1 MFRFITADL
10 KRHWLGALAL
20 VLLVAFATAL
30 SVAVTL
36 QERALRL
43 GSARAADHFDLVIGA
58 AASETQLVLSS
69 VFLQTSLLPLME
81 GNVLEKLSQDKRVAW
96 AAPVGFGDSYKNYPI
111 IGTTSKLVETLS
123 PQLASGKMFA
133 SHNEAVVGA
142 NVDVS
147 AETQMVP
154 LHGNVGEGG
163 HHHNEIAYKMVG
175 RMAPTGGAWDNAILV
190 PIEAVWAVHGM
201 EHDHNHSHGHDH
213 DGHEGETEEEHA
225 AHSDHQHEEHDHA
238 HGHDDEKESLNTSFE
253 HGAAGV
259 PAIIVKPKTIADAY
273 KLRQE
278 YRDNGTTAVF
288 PAEVLTNLY
297 GMLGNAKSILMF
309 VALGTQVLIAC
320 ALIFVALLHIGER
333 RRQIGALRA
342 LGASRGKIFT
352 LVWSEIAILLGAG
365 IVAGFALGFIVSKML
380 SRMVTQSSGF
390 AMPVNFEMQD
400 FNSLIIMLIG
410 ASVIG
415 LLPALMA
422 YRQSPVSALR
432 G

>member
-1 MFRFITADL
+1 MFRFIAADL

-69 VFLQTSLLPLME
+69 VFLQTSLLPLMD
-81 GNVLEKLSQDKRVAW
+81 GNVLEKLSQDSRVAW

-123 PQLASGKMFA
+123 PKLASGQMFA
-133 SHNEAVVGA
+133 NHNEAVVGA
-142 NVDVS
+142 NVDVR
-147 AETQMVP
+147 ADTQMVP
-154 LHGNVGEGG
+154 LHGNAGEGG

-201 EHDHNHSHGHDH
+201 EHDHHHDH
-213 DGHEGETEEEHA
+213 EPHEGETAEEHA
-225 AHSDHQHEEHDHA
+225 AHADHDDGHDHD
-238 HGHDDEKESLNTSFE
+238 HGDAALQTSFE

-278 YRDNGTTAVF
+278 YRGNGTTAVF

-333 RRQIGALRA
+333 RLQIGALRA

-352 LVWSEIAILLGAG
+352 LVWAEIAILLGAG
-365 IVAGFALGFIVSKML
+365 IVAGFALGFAASKMM
-380 SRMVTQSSGF
+380 SRIVTQSSGF
-390 AMPVNFEMQD
+390 AMPVSFEMQD
-400 FNSLIIMLIG
+400 LNSMIIMLIG

>member
-1 MFRFITADL
+1 MFRFIAADL

-81 GNVLEKLSQDKRVAW
+81 GNVLEKLSHDPRVAW

-111 IGTTSKLVETLS
+111 IGTTSKLVEALS
-123 PQLASGKMFA
+123 PKLVSGKMFTA
-133 SHNEAVVGA
+133 LHEAVVGA
-142 NVDVS
+142 NVEVS
-147 AETQMVP
+147 TETSMVP
-154 LHGNVGEGG
+154 LHGNAGEGG
-163 HHHNEIAYKMVG
+163 HHHNDITYKMVG

-201 EHDHNHSHGHDH
+201 EHDHDHDHEHSHAN
-213 DGHEGETEEEHA
+213 ETADEHA
-225 AHSDHQHEEHDHA
+225 AHSDHEHKHKHAEEA
-238 HGHDDEKESLNTSFE
+238 LQTSFE
-253 HGAAGV
+253 NGAANV

-278 YRDNGTTAVF
+278 YRGNGTTAVF

-297 GMLGNAKSILMF
+297 AMLGNAKSILMF
-309 VALGTQVLIAC
+309 VALGTQILIGC

-352 LVWSEIAILLGAG
+352 LVWSEVAILLGAG
-365 IVAGFALGFIVSKML
+365 ILSGFALGFVVSKLL
-380 SRMVTQSSGF
+380 SRLMTQSSGF
-390 AMPVNFEMQD
+390 AMPVTFEAQD
-400 FNSLIIMLIG
+400 FNTMLVMLMS

-432 G
+432 S

>member
-1 MFRFITADL
+1 MFRFIAADL

-81 GNVLEKLSQDKRVAW
+81 GNELEKLSHDPRVAW

-123 PQLASGKMFA
+123 PKLASGKMFTA
-133 SHNEAVVGA
+133 HHEAVVGA

-147 AETQMVP
+147 AETSMVP
-154 LHGNVGEGG
+154 LHGNAGEGG
-163 HHHNEIAYKMVG
+163 HHHTEITYKMVG

-201 EHDHNHSHGHDH
+201 EHDHEHSHAD
-213 DGHEGETEEEHA
+213 ETAEEHA
-225 AHSDHQHEEHDHA
+225 AHGDHDHEHEHEHQHGEEA
-238 HGHDDEKESLNTSFE
+238 LQTSFE

-278 YRDNGTTAVF
+278 YRGNGTTAVF

-309 VALGTQVLIAC
+309 VALGTQILIGC
-320 ALIFVALLHIGER
+320 ALVFVALLHIGER

-352 LVWSEIAILLGAG
+352 LVWSEVAILLGAG
-365 IVAGFALGFIVSKML
+365 IFSGFALGFVASKIL
-380 SRMVTQSSGF
+380 SRIVTQSSGF
-390 AMPVNFEMQD
+390 AMPVAFEMQD
-400 FNSLIIMLIG
+400 LNSMIVMLVG

-415 LLPALMA
+415 LLPAMMA

>member
-1 MFRFITADL
+1 MFRFIAADL

-69 VFLQTSLLPLME
+69 VFLQTSLLPLMD
-81 GNVLEKLSQDKRVAW
+81 GNVLEKLSQDPRVAW
-96 AAPVGFGDSYKNYPI
+96 AAPVGFGDNYKNYPI
-111 IGTTSKLVETLS
+111 IGTTTKLVETLS
-123 PQLASGKMFA
+123 PKLASGKMFA
-133 SHNEAVVGA
+133 NHNEAVVGA
-142 NVDVS
+142 NVDVR

-154 LHGNVGEGG
+154 LHGNAGEGG

-190 PIEAVWAVHGM
+190 PIEAVWAVHDM
-201 EHDHNHSHGHDH
+201 EHDHNHDDS
-213 DGHEGETEEEHA
+213 EEA
-225 AHSDHQHEEHDHA
+225 LQ
-238 HGHDDEKESLNTSFE
+238 TSFE

-278 YRDNGTTAVF
+278 YRGNGTTAVF

-309 VALGTQVLIAC
+309 VALGTQILIAC

-352 LVWSEIAILLGAG
+352 LVWSEVAILLGAG
-365 IVAGFALGFIVSKML
+365 IVAGFGLGFAASKMM
-380 SRMVTQSSGF
+380 SRIVTQSSGF
-390 AMPVNFEMQD
+390 AMPVSFEMQD
-400 FNSLIIMLIG
+400 LNSMIIMLVG

>member
-1 MFRFITADL
+1 MFRFIAADL

-20 VLLVAFATAL
+20 MLLVAFATAL

-69 VFLQTSLLPLME
+69 VFLQTSLLPLMD
-81 GNVLEKLSQDKRVAW
+81 GNVLEKLSQDPRVAW

-123 PQLASGKMFA
+123 PKLASGQMFA
-133 SHNEAVVGA
+133 THNEAVVGA
-142 NVDVS
+142 NVDVR
-147 AETQMVP
+147 ADTQMVP
-154 LHGNVGEGG
+154 LHGNAGEGG

-201 EHDHNHSHGHDH
+201 EHDHHHDH
-213 DGHEGETEEEHA
+213 DVHEEETAEEHA
-225 AHSDHQHEEHDHA
+225 AHADHDDGHDHD
-238 HGHDDEKESLNTSFE
+238 HGDETLQTSFE

-278 YRDNGTTAVF
+278 YRGNGTTAVF

-365 IVAGFALGFIVSKML
+365 IVAGFALGFAASKMM
-380 SRMVTQSSGF
+380 SRIVTQSSGF
-390 AMPVNFEMQD
+390 SMPVSFEMQD
-400 FNSLIIMLIG
+400 LNGMIIMLIG

-422 YRQSPVSALR
+422 YRQSPVTALR

>member
-1 MFRFITADL
+1 MFRFIAADL

-69 VFLQTSLLPLME
+69 VFLQTSLLPLMD
-81 GNVLEKLSQDKRVAW
+81 GNVLENLNNDPRVAW

-123 PQLASGKMFA
+123 PKLASGQMFTA
-133 SHNEAVVGA
+133 HDQAIVGA
-142 NVDVS
+142 NVDVRADTS
-147 AETQMVP
+147 IVP
-154 LHGNVGEGG
+154 LHGNAGEGG

-190 PIEAVWAVHGM
+190 PIEAVWDVH
-201 EHDHNHSHGHDH
+201 D
-213 DGHEGETEEEHA
+213 
-225 AHSDHQHEEHDHA
+225 
-238 HGHDDEKESLNTSFE
+238 LE
-253 HGAAGV
+253 HGTAGV

-278 YRDNGTTAVF
+278 YRGNGTTAVF

-309 VALGTQVLIAC
+309 VALGTQILIGC

-342 LGASRGKIFT
+342 LGASRVKIFT
-352 LVWSEIAILLGAG
+352 LVWSEMAMLLGAG
-365 IVAGFALGFIVSKML
+365 ILSGFAVGYGVSLLL
-380 SRMVTQSSGF
+380 SKAVTQSSGF
-390 AMPVNFEMQD
+390 AMPVAFEIQD
-400 FNSLIIMLIG
+400 LNTMLVMLVG
-410 ASVIG
+410 ASLIG

-432 G
+432 S

>member
-1 MFRFITADL
+1 MFRFIVADL

-20 VLLVAFATAL
+20 VLLVALATAL

-81 GNVLEKLSQDKRVAW
+81 GHVLEKLSHDPRVAW

-123 PQLASGKMFA
+123 PQLASGRMFTA
-133 SHNEAVVGA
+133 HHEAIVGA
-142 NVDVS
+142 HVDVN
-147 AETQMVP
+147 AETAIVP
-154 LHGNVGEGG
+154 LHGNAGEGG
-163 HHHNEIAYKMVG
+163 HHHNEITYKMVG

-201 EHDHNHSHGHDH
+201 KHDHADEHEHEHEHEHDAHA
-213 DGHEGETEEEHA
+213 EH
-225 AHSDHQHEEHDHA
+225 EHDHA
-238 HGHDDEKESLNTSFE
+238 DAHNEQPLLTSFE
-253 HGAAGV
+253 QGAAGV

-278 YRDNGTTAVF
+278 YRGNGTTAVF

-297 GMLGNAKSILMF
+297 AMLGNAKSILMF
-309 VALGTQVLIAC
+309 VALGTQILIGC
-320 ALIFVALLHIGER
+320 ALVFVVLLHIGER

-352 LVWSEIAILLGAG
+352 LVWSEIAILLSAG
-365 IVAGFALGFIVSKML
+365 ILSGWLIGYMASKIL
-380 SRMVTQSSGF
+380 SRIVTQSSGF
-390 AMPVNFEMQD
+390 AMPVAFEVQD
-400 FNSLIIMLIG
+400 IHNMIAMLII

-415 LLPALMA
+415 LLPACLA